1 MRFQDLS
8 IKHSYDSVRDDLY
21 ADFFSPVLAI
31 SCECKRLGGNFTSKY
46 FLKIA
51 EGMRTFIENDGIM
64 KLVVLPNFSQEDVNA
79 INSGLKNEDDVLL
92 ENWIN
97 DYDDIEEEFIR
108 DHTKALAWM
117 IKKGFLDIKH
127 AGGGL
132 MKDTSK
138 YSISERW
145 QDYGTDS
152 FIQRN
157 RKKDVRGLGF
167 KKKELKTKTM
177 YALTIQIYLQK
188 HDLQ

>member
-64 KLVVLPNFSQEDVNA
+64 KLVVLPNFSQEDINA

-97 DYDDIEEEFIR
+97 DYDDIEEEFTR

-117 IKKGFLDIKH
+117 VKKGFLDIKIIKI
-127 AGGGL
+127 
-132 MKDTSK
+132 KDSQGKTVRLSDLDD
-138 YSISERW
+138 ISVLK
-145 QDYGTDS
+145 QKIGI
-152 FIQRN
+152 F
-157 RKKDVRGLGF
+157 RGKGDDEF
-167 KKKELKTKTM
+167 
-177 YALTIQIYLQK
+177 YHI
-188 HDLQ
+188 